1 MHIHYL
7 GWHSLLSLFINPN
20 SKLVVTPWGS
30 DILQKRNFIKNIW
43 LGILFKKSNFMICD
57 SERLVNESIKLGIK
71 RNKTMITMFGVD
83 TNLYKKTRD
92 VFANKEYYFVG
103 SNRKLEDI
111 YDVQTFIKAAQ
122 GICKIRNDIFFY
134 IAGNGSLEEKLKKEI
149 EETNMKDNIKF
160 LGLLNKNQMIDFY
173 NKIDIYVS
181 TSLSDGGLAASI
193 AEAMS
198 FERIIIVSNNSDNK
212 IWIRNKQN
220 GYLFESKD
228 YKNLSNLIIYA
239 IENKKNSLLISKLSR
254 DLIVEN
260 YSYSKEMGK
269 VNQKYIEILSK

>member
-1 MHIHYL
+1 
-7 GWHSLLSLFINPN
+7 
-20 SKLVVTPWGS
+20 
-30 DILQKRNFIKNIW
+30 
-43 LGILFKKSNFMICD
+43 
-57 SERLVNESIKLGIK
+57 
-71 RNKTMITMFGVD
+71 
-83 TNLYKKTRD
+83 
-92 VFANKEYYFVG
+92 
-103 SNRKLEDI
+103 
-111 YDVQTFIKAAQ
+111 
-122 GICKIRNDIFFY
+122 
-134 IAGNGSLEEKLKKEI
+134 
-149 EETNMKDNIKF
+149 
-160 LGLLNKNQMIDFY
+160 MIDFY